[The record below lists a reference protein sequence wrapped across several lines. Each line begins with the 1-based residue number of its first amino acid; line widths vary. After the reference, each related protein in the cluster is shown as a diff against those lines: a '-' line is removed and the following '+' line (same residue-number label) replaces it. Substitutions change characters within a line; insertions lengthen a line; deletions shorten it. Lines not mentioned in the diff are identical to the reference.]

1 LDTFDHNAA
10 LSENAKNSANN
21 LNHFSS
27 INFSAMEIETLNAE
41 DELISKLKQ
50 EIGKRVPSMFAGM
63 AENMLESNKDV
74 IINWL
79 KENKNLVKEVI
90 ES

>member
-1 LDTFDHNAA
+1 
-10 LSENAKNSANN
+10 
-21 LNHFSS
+21 
-27 INFSAMEIETLNAE
+27 LNAE
-41 DELISKLKQ
+41 DELISKLKT
-50 EIGKRVPSMFAGM
+50 EIGKTLPPMFGGM

-79 KENKNLVKEVI
+79 KENKDLVKQVI

>member
-1 LDTFDHNAA
+1 M
-10 LSENAKNSANN
+10 ENR
-21 LNHFSS
+21 
-27 INFSAMEIETLNAE
+27 TLNAE

-50 EIGKRVPSMFAGM
+50 EIGKKVPSMFAGM
-63 AENMLESNKDV
+63 AENMLENNKDV

-79 KENKNLVKEVI
+79 KDNKDLVKQVI

>member
-1 LDTFDHNAA
+1 MALDAQ
-10 LSENAKNSANN
+10 
-21 LNHFSS
+21 
-27 INFSAMEIETLNAE
+27 

-50 EIGKRVPSMFAGM
+50 EIGKNLPPMFSGM
-63 AENMLESNKDV
+63 AENMLENNKDV

-79 KENKNLVKEVI
+79 KDNKDLVKEVI

>member
-1 LDTFDHNAA
+1 
-10 LSENAKNSANN
+10 
-21 LNHFSS
+21 
-27 INFSAMEIETLNAE
+27 LNAE
-41 DELISKLKQ
+41 DELISKLKAA
-50 EIGKRVPSMFAGM
+50 IGKTLPPMFAGM

-79 KENKNLVKEVI
+79 KESKDLVKQVI

>member
-1 LDTFDHNAA
+1 
-10 LSENAKNSANN
+10 
-21 LNHFSS
+21 
-27 INFSAMEIETLNAE
+27 LNAE

-50 EIGKRVPSMFAGM
+50 EIGKTLPPMFSGM

-74 IINWL
+74 IIKWL